1 MTQPLP
7 RTYQELLWG
16 DDMDPGGRETDSDL
30 ASLEQDILHII
41 AQVLGS
47 NLDDPN
53 RGIGAVGYLSGTSQA
68 LAGMPALIDA
78 QLLDEPRITSCQTS
92 MVQLSD
98 GSFLIQPQILVAGQ
112 VVNLN
117 YKLGPDGLTVA

>member
-7 RTYQELLWG
+7 RSYQEILWG

-30 ASLEQDILHII
+30 ASLEQDILHILSET
-41 AQVLGS
+41 LGS

-68 LAGMPALIDA
+68 LEAMPALMDA
-78 QLLDEPRITSCQTS
+78 QLLDEPRITSCRTS
-92 MVQLSD
+92 IVQQSD
-98 GSFLIQPQILVAGQ
+98 GSFLIQPEILVAGQ